1 MKRSKY
7 QDGVEVHMEDL
18 NNTEI
23 TKADAIKERQKS
35 FTQPGV
41 IEGLRVTPNTFT
53 PSHIDIGVVG
63 PGGICYCANGERI
76 EILSAILDKQLVDET
91 MDVYNFVTL
100 VYTEVESDYKE
111 HESDGNTYP
120 TRVTESYTVSIL
132 TEANYGSLTDVEK
145 ENRVVVGIV
154 RANGPGLALSQN
166 RIQTSLE
173 LLPIITSTAIDID
186 GVWLLRFSDNTE
198 RGSASFKYTYSSEKR
213 EIQYMAPNDTDYG
226 ASVTLVGD
234 GDYLLESNDTD
245 YWCRIRIIVIMMPT
259 ASSTVS
265 TNVTKLYEPPLEGST
280 ELYPT
285 PTATAVDR
293 LHRTKI
299 GTGLP
304 TSNNPH
310 GLTYDDLTGGF
321 TDVTKHQDLMHANGI
336 VSQTWEETGSS
347 NCLACSI
354 NVGTVLVSQPGANEF
369 YFVHGLGFS
378 TIEGI
383 TSVVWAITDPAGTWF
398 IALGTDQQLHKSL
411 SAFDEDDY
419 LVLCSVD
426 VTVSGGNRLLGNL
439 VDLRKFGTTATGN
452 IQNKAITHKKI
463 DDGAVRQKHLWAEG
477 DDQTLEALVKGPN
490 SNADHLHYHDVE
502 DPRDLF
508 YLKPLL
514 YAPQSTEPD
523 EVGSISGANLV
534 GYKNPMLDKDGEDY
548 GDLFPEDV
556 KTIQKAIDQLAALMK
571 TEMAREC
578 PKVQE
583 VMHSGGR
590 MLNLTFVPLP
600 DNHLNGGFWKDGVT
614 QVSEEQC
621 SWIVSPAFVWGAA
634 AAAVPWV
641 FCCSTFGLGMG
652 GDFQPTNDS
661 AWTGDGN
668 PANFTQAWANWLLL
682 FNAILNG
689 QVVWGRWLIMLVFVG
704 TASGI
709 LSLFN
714 VFGSHANYQITATN
728 PKPIS

>member
-18 NNTEI
+18 NNTEK

-35 FTQPGV
+35 FTQHGA
-41 IEGLRVTPNTFT
+41 IEGLRVTPNVLT
-53 PSHIDIGVVG
+53 PSHIDIGVEKAGGVG
-63 PGGICYCANGERI
+63 YCTNGERV
-76 EILSAILDKQLVDET
+76 EVTSAILDEQLADET
-91 MDVYNFVTL
+91 MDVYNFITL
-100 VYTEVESDYKE
+100 VFTEVESDYKK

-132 TEANYGSLTDVEK
+132 TEANYGSLTQVEK
-145 ENRVVVGIV
+145 DNRIVIGIV

-173 LLPIITSTAIDID
+173 LSPAITSTTLAID
-186 GVWLLRFSDNTE
+186 GVWLLRFSDNTK
-198 RGSASFKYTYSSEKR
+198 RGSASFKYVYSGGQR
-213 EIQYMAPNDTDYG
+213 EIQYKAPNDTDYG
-226 ASVTLVGD
+226 TTVTLVGD

-259 ASSTVS
+259 ASSTVL
-265 TNVTKLYEPPLEGST
+265 TDVIELYEPPLEGST

-285 PTATAVDR
+285 STATAVDR
-293 LHRTKI
+293 LHRAKI

-304 TSNNPH
+304 TPTNPH

-354 NVGTVLVSQPGANEF
+354 NIGTVLVAQPGANEF

-383 TSVVWAITDPAGTWF
+383 TSVVWDVTDPAGTWF

-411 SAFDEDDY
+411 TAFDADDY

-452 IQNKAITHKKI
+452 IQDKAITHKKI
-463 DDGAVRQKHLWAEG
+463 NEGAVRQKHLWAEG
-477 DDQTLEALVKGPN
+477 DDTTIEALVKGSN
-490 SNADHLHYHDVE
+490 SNADHLHCHDIE
-502 DPRDLF
+502 DPTDLF

-514 YAPQSTEPD
+514 YAPQNVEPD
-523 EVGSISGANLV
+523 EIGSISGANLV
-534 GYKNPMLDKDGEDY
+534 GYKNPMIDKDGDTY

-556 KTIQKAIDQLAALMK
+556 KTIQAAIDKLAALMK

-578 PKVQE
+578 PQVQE
-583 VMHSGGR
+583 IMHTSGR

-600 DNHLNGGFWKDGVT
+600 DNHMNGGFWKDGITPVT
-614 QVSEEQC
+614 EEQC
-621 SWIVSPAFVWGAA
+621 SWIVSPTFFWGAD
-634 AAAVPWV
+634 AVCAPW
-641 FCCSTFGLGMG
+641 CYICSTFGLGLG
-652 GDFQPTNDS
+652 GDNDPNTT
-661 AWTGDGN
+661 WTFNDWWTL
-668 PANFTQAWANWLLL
+668 FTKMV
-682 FNAILNG
+682 NG
-689 QVVWGRWLIMLVFVG
+689 QVFYGRWLIMIFFLGAV
-704 TASGI
+704 SGA
-709 LSLFN
+709 LSLLS
-714 VFGSHANYQITATN
+714 VLSTHANYHITATN
-728 PKPIS
+728 PKPLT